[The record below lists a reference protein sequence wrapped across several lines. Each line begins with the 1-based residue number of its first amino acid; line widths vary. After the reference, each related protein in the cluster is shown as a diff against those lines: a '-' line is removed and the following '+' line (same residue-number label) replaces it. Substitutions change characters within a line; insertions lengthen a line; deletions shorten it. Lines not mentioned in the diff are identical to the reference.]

1 MEADFKSYSCSD
13 AFRFSLYL
21 LSALKKEWN
30 CDNIISFFPKMPR
43 EGKKPAYQR
52 LAFLEESTK
61 VMAYVLDLISIL
73 VQ

>member
-30 CDNIISFFPKMPR
+30 CDNIISFFSQDAKGR
-43 EGKKPAYQR
+43 KETCLSA
-52 LAFLEESTK
+52 LSLS
-61 VMAYVLDLISIL
+61 
-73 VQ
+73 